1 MPITISENAV
11 TADLIRQ
18 PLRIPGGW
26 SVDHNELRQLEP
38 SQLGA
43 EDPLW
48 CFFTEDLLQLREVH
62 RGFLL
67 DVGWYPDSRPEGHFR
82 AVLIRNQDWA
92 HPLRTYET
100 HALPELVQKIEDWL
114 LRPVP

>member
-1 MPITISENAV
+1 MEYPITANPA
-11 TADLIRQ
+11 RQ

-26 SVDHNELRQLEP
+26 SVDHNELMQLEP
-38 SQLGA
+38 SQLGV

-48 CFFTEDLLQLREVH
+48 CFLTEDLLQLREVR
-62 RGFLL
+62 RGWLL
-67 DVGWYPDSRPEGHFR
+67 DVGWYPDSRPEGAFR

-100 HALPELVQKIEDWL
+100 RVLSELVQQVEQWL
-114 LRPVP
+114 LRPVPS

>member
-1 MPITISENAV
+1 MEIAANAV
-11 TADLIRQ
+11 TANPARQ

-26 SVDHNELRQLEP
+26 TVDHNELMQLEP
-38 SQLGA
+38 SLLGA

-48 CFFTEDLLQLREVH
+48 YFLTEDLLQLREIR

-67 DVGWYPDSRPEGHFR
+67 DVGWYPDSKPEGGFR
-82 AVLIRNQDWA
+82 AVLLRNQDWA

-100 HALPELVQKIEDWL
+100 RTLSELVQQVEEWL
-114 LRPVP
+114 LKPGD